1 MKNKA
6 VIFDLDG
13 TLLDTLP
20 DIAENI
26 NLMLKKFGYPELSL
40 KEVRGHI
47 GHGAK
52 NLVKDCVGVPLKE
65 DELSERLKY
74 YNEIYTASSSPKTGL
89 FPGISDM
96 LKEVKKLGYKTA
108 ILTNKPQET
117 TDRVVKE
124 HLSEFEFDL
133 VVGQSANVKCKPDK
147 TAALSILEKLDADP
161 EKSFMVGDGET
172 DVLTAVNAGINGIA
186 VLWGYRDKNVL
197 AESGAKCFASTPEDI
212 LSVLR

>member
-52 NLVKDCVGVPLKE
+52 NLVKDCVGFPLK
-65 DELSERLKY
+65 
-74 YNEIYTASSSPKTGL
+74 
-89 FPGISDM
+89 
-96 LKEVKKLGYKTA
+96 
-108 ILTNKPQET
+108 
-117 TDRVVKE
+117 
-124 HLSEFEFDL
+124 
-133 VVGQSANVKCKPDK
+133 
-147 TAALSILEKLDADP
+147 
-161 EKSFMVGDGET
+161 
-172 DVLTAVNAGINGIA
+172 
-186 VLWGYRDKNVL
+186 
-197 AESGAKCFASTPEDI
+197 
-212 LSVLR
+212 